1 MFMKAKHFFIAGMAL
16 VAFASC
22 SKETG
27 SQDPIFKGDKAYI
40 NVQLAYADPE
50 TRGIAADPAFY
61 YGTAEENKVNKTDFF
76 FYNSD
81 GSFQSYASKTLTW
94 KDANGVDQGTTD
106 NVERISEGVVVLEN
120 LRSTAYPAYMAVVLN
135 GDENLIA
142 KLQTLSMQDAQKEV
156 ISAIATADVN
166 KQTDWTNFV
175 MTSSTYNNGD
185 AASCYYCEKLTSDNF
200 QETEAA
206 AKDTKPVVAYV
217 ERLAA
222 KVKVAFGDALAN
234 DSQIGDFEVD
244 GKTTAL
250 YFHVDGW
257 GLNAT
262 AKDSYAFKN
271 IDKDWSLGDFT
282 WNDATNHRSYWAKY
296 PMYGDAAAYYPT
308 SAADAALAGA
318 KTPTLAYSSYN
329 DLAVELGKNAYCRE
343 NTNTEKELE
352 KVFAGAVTSV
362 LLKAKVGTKEG
373 DEFKPV
379 ELVNYQKS
387 LYAFDNYVN
396 AVLSGYKA
404 AHSGANILVCDGGDP
419 DKTYSDI
426 TKDNLEVVDLSDGV
440 VYLRL
445 KPLTA
450 PAYYCTGSIEGKTYS
465 ESISDEAANKLLNG
479 EVENEK
485 ATQASYYKGGMM
497 YYNIPV
503 EHLRQGVKFGSSNFD
518 KKNVKEAEFG
528 VVRNHYYMVT
538 VNSIKNLGK
547 AVYDPNEII
556 VPGDNDNKF
565 YYVGAQINILS
576 WKVVKQ
582 DVDL

>member
-27 SQDPIFKGDKAYI
+27 SQDPIFNGDKAYI

-50 TRGIAADPAFY
+50 TRGTAADPAFY

-81 GSFQSYASKTLTW
+81 GSFSSYATKTLTW
-94 KDANGVDQGTTD
+94 KDANGVDEGTTK
-106 NVERISEGVVVLEN
+106 NVEKISEGVVVLEN

-135 GDENLIA
+135 GDDNLIS
-142 KLQTLSMQDAQKEV
+142 KLKTLSMQDAQKEV
-156 ISAIATADVN
+156 ISSIATLDAN
-166 KQTDWTNFV
+166 KGWTNFV
-175 MTSSTYNNGD
+175 MTSSTFNNGN
-185 AASCYYCEKLTSDNF
+185 AASCYYCERLTSDNF

-206 AKDTKPVVAYV
+206 AKDTEPVVAYV

-222 KVKVAFGDALAN
+222 KVKVDFGEALAN
-234 DSQIGDFEVD
+234 DGKIGTFEVD
-244 GKTTAL
+244 GKATDL
-250 YFHVDGW
+250 YFHVEGW

-271 IDKDWSLGDFT
+271 IDKNWSLGDFT

-296 PMYGDAAAYYPT
+296 PMYGDATAFYPK
-308 SAADAALAGA
+308 SAADAALN
-318 KTPTLAYSSYN
+318 TPTLAYSSWN

-343 NTNTEKELE
+343 NTNTEDELE

-362 LLKAKVGTKEG
+362 LLKARVGTKEG
-373 DEFKPV
+373 NEFKNI
-379 ELVNYQKS
+379 ELVNYQKN
-387 LYAFDNYVN
+387 LYTFDNYVDT
-396 AVLSGYKA
+396 VLSGYKA
-404 AHSGANILVCDGGDP
+404 SHDANILVCDGGATT
-419 DKTYSDI
+419 KKYTDI
-426 TKDNLEVVDLSDGV
+426 TKDNLEVEDLSDGI

-445 KPLTA
+445 KPLTGT
-450 PAYYCTGSIEGKTYS
+450 AYYCTGSIKGQTYS
-465 ESISDEAANKLLNG
+465 TAISVEAANKLLNG

-547 AVYDPNEII
+547 AVYDPDEII